1 MRRSVAKEPMER
13 IRRSPAAP
21 QGAFGVADR
30 SGEILA
36 DAAQKAA
43 AQFEIVAKRRQEDW
57 DKAKVN
63 EAISRY
69 LKWDQETRFD
79 PQKGLMFTTGA
90 NAKGLFERS
99 LDLYEKQAEA
109 LGGELENERQRTMF
123 REAVIPHERAA
134 TFALSRQEST
144 EVRKWNAEQAEE
156 RLKNEAVALA
166 AGFDSPEAVDA
177 AIASARQVNLTI
189 NGDQGIETNDKNET
203 DVMRRLVAYGLD
215 SLVKSDPLRAEA
227 MLERFKSIY
236 DGVSYEKLR
245 DAVSKAALPVKAQDE
260 AERLMSK
267 YGIDGLSDALAEVR
281 KTHEGK
287 DEDVYRSYVSS
298 LYSETKKAHL
308 AELESAELEIQK
320 VLYGGGSHN
329 EVERLIASYGER
341 FKGYGAQKEAWTL
354 SLQVD
359 NDRVHGTGVFAPK
372 PGISL
377 TRTPVTRAEAVRQLA
392 YFNPEFTSLP
402 QDEQERLVRERLGI
416 SEEQHDLYFAQFG
429 EAKLRGLPDGEL
441 KKAVA
446 MGYLSNDE
454 ANKIIEYSK
463 NLSAG
468 NKDYLKMK
476 EKNIDFFLKS
486 RGGSLFGGTQ
496 NPNRNTAVFYF
507 REESRKVDPAAEDF
521 QRQVDE
527 AARRAMLRAIEDQHS
542 AGVPLSKVYGI
553 GTYDIAKFDTK
564 LGTLKKAVDAIEFRE
579 VKRDLPPRPWQPQDT
594 PAESGVTE
602 EDMTETVEDI
612 LDDILELNSELE

>member
-1 MRRSVAKEPMER
+1 MRRVVAKEPVER

-260 AERLMSK
+260 AERLLSEF
-267 YGIDGLSDALAEVR
+267 GADGMTEALAAVR
-281 KTHEGK
+281 EAHDGPEAEDYAKYVKSVFSEAKTAREERRAAISEGFYGVFNNGGSFAAAQRFIDQNRETLGEK
-287 DEDVYRSYVSS
+287 NYHSYMD
-298 LYSETKKAHL
+298 L
-308 AELESAELEIQK
+308 AE
-320 VLYGGGSHN
+320 
-329 EVERLIASYGER
+329 RL
-341 FKGYGAQKEAWTL
+341 W
-354 SLQVD
+354 QVGD
-359 NDRVHGTGVFAPK
+359 YAPK
-372 PGISL
+372 PEDRVL
-377 TRTPVTRAEAVRQLA
+377 TREEMVAAQNLYNEAKEYAMSEAHPTPDEINERYGAALEAATGSNKAFKDIIELTSPKAGGVRDRRDLYSADKVVNQLAEDAGVTRTWEEYSSFNEEWRKACKAKADEKGSLLTQREAVEAGRELLEEKIILGRTAWYTTATGGLIETKPLKVPEYQL
-392 YFNPEFTSLP
+392 
-402 QDEQERLVRERLGI
+402 RRLGI
-416 SEEQHDLYFAQFG
+416 RVEDMKWDAAGGEYVVERDGQYYALEEDEDFY
-429 EAKLRGLPDGEL
+429 EL
-441 KKAVA
+441 KPLE
-446 MGYLSNDE
+446 G
-454 ANKIIEYSK
+454 SK
-463 NLSAG
+463 RNF
-468 NKDYLKMK
+468 K
-476 EKNIDFFLKS
+476 E
-486 RGGSLFGGTQ
+486 
-496 NPNRNTAVFYF
+496 
-507 REESRKVDPAAEDF
+507 
-521 QRQVDE
+521 
-527 AARRAMLRAIEDQHS
+527 
-542 AGVPLSKVYGI
+542 
-553 GTYDIAKFDTK
+553 
-564 LGTLKKAVDAIEFRE
+564 
-579 VKRDLPPRPWQPQDT
+579 RD
-594 PAESGVTE
+594 
-602 EDMTETVEDI
+602 
-612 LDDILELNSELE
+612 

>member
-21 QGAFGVADR
+21 EGAFGVADR

-36 DAAQKAA
+36 GAAQKAA
-43 AQFEIVAKRRQEDW
+43 AQFEEVTKRRQDDW

-99 LDLYEKQAEA
+99 LDMYEKQAEA

-189 NGDQGIETNDKNET
+189 NGDQGTETNDKNET

-260 AERLMSK
+260 AERLLSEF
-267 YGIDGLSDALAEVR
+267 GADGMTEALAAVR
-281 KTHEGK
+281 EAHGGPEAEDYAKYVKSVFSEAKAAREERRAAISEGFYGVFNNGGSFAAAQRFI
-287 DEDVYRSYVSS
+287 DQNRETLGERNYHSYMD
-298 LYSETKKAHL
+298 L
-308 AELESAELEIQK
+308 AERLW
-320 VLYGGGSHN
+320 
-329 EVERLIASYGER
+329 EVGDY
-341 FKGYGAQKEAWTL
+341 
-354 SLQVD
+354 
-359 NDRVHGTGVFAPK
+359 APK
-372 PGISL
+372 PEDRVL
-377 TRTPVTRAEAVRQLA
+377 TREEMVAAQNLINEAEEYAMSEEHPTLEHINERYGPALEAATGSNQAFKKLIKDASSKDNGVQDNQDLYNAKKLVNQLAEDSGVVRDFDEYLSFNDEWRKACKSKADEKGSLLTQREAVEAGRELVEYKIILGRTNWFGGAKPLKVPEYQL
-392 YFNPEFTSLP
+392 
-402 QDEQERLVRERLGI
+402 RRLGI
-416 SEEQHDLYFAQFG
+416 SAEDVKWDAAGG
-429 EAKLRGLPDGEL
+429 EYVVERDGQYYALDEDEDFYEL
-441 KKAVA
+441 KPLE
-446 MGYLSNDE
+446 G
-454 ANKIIEYSK
+454 SK
-463 NLSAG
+463 RNF
-468 NKDYLKMK
+468 K
-476 EKNIDFFLKS
+476 E
-486 RGGSLFGGTQ
+486 
-496 NPNRNTAVFYF
+496 
-507 REESRKVDPAAEDF
+507 
-521 QRQVDE
+521 
-527 AARRAMLRAIEDQHS
+527 
-542 AGVPLSKVYGI
+542 
-553 GTYDIAKFDTK
+553 
-564 LGTLKKAVDAIEFRE
+564 
-579 VKRDLPPRPWQPQDT
+579 RD
-594 PAESGVTE
+594 
-602 EDMTETVEDI
+602 
-612 LDDILELNSELE
+612 

>member
-21 QGAFGVADR
+21 QGAFGAVDR

-99 LDLYEKQAEA
+99 LDMYEKQAEA

-156 RLKNEAVALA
+156 RLKNEAAALA

-189 NGDQGIETNDKNET
+189 NGDQGTETNDKNET

-245 DAVSKAALPVKAQDE
+245 DAVSKAAMPAKAQDE
-260 AERLMSK
+260 AERLLAE
-267 YGIDGLSDALAEVR
+267 YGADGMTEALAAVR
-281 KTHEGK
+281 EAHGGPEAEDYAKYVKSVFSEAKAAREERRAAISEGFYGVFNNGGSFAAAQRFI
-287 DEDVYRSYVSS
+287 DQNRETLGERNYHSYMD
-298 LYSETKKAHL
+298 L
-308 AELESAELEIQK
+308 AERLW
-320 VLYGGGSHN
+320 
-329 EVERLIASYGER
+329 EVGE
-341 FKGYGAQKEAWTL
+341 Y
-354 SLQVD
+354 
-359 NDRVHGTGVFAPK
+359 APK
-372 PGISL
+372 PEERVL
-377 TRTPVTRAEAVRQLA
+377 TREEMVAAQNLYNEAKEYAMSEAHPTPEQIEERYGAALEAATGSNKAFKDIIELTSPKAGGVRDKRDLFSADKIVNQLAKDSGVTRDLDEYMSFNKEWRKACVAKADEKGSPLTEQEAVEAGRELIEYKIITGRTAWYTTATGGLIETKPLKVPEYQL
-392 YFNPEFTSLP
+392 
-402 QDEQERLVRERLGI
+402 RRLGI
-416 SEEQHDLYFAQFG
+416 SAEDVKWDAAGG
-429 EAKLRGLPDGEL
+429 EYVVERDGQYYALDEDEDFYEL
-441 KKAVA
+441 KPLE
-446 MGYLSNDE
+446 G
-454 ANKIIEYSK
+454 SK
-463 NLSAG
+463 RNF
-468 NKDYLKMK
+468 K
-476 EKNIDFFLKS
+476 E
-486 RGGSLFGGTQ
+486 
-496 NPNRNTAVFYF
+496 
-507 REESRKVDPAAEDF
+507 
-521 QRQVDE
+521 
-527 AARRAMLRAIEDQHS
+527 
-542 AGVPLSKVYGI
+542 
-553 GTYDIAKFDTK
+553 
-564 LGTLKKAVDAIEFRE
+564 
-579 VKRDLPPRPWQPQDT
+579 RD
-594 PAESGVTE
+594 
-602 EDMTETVEDI
+602 
-612 LDDILELNSELE
+612 

>member
-1 MRRSVAKEPMER
+1 MRSMQVERMRRSVAKEPMER

-21 QGAFGVADR
+21 QGAFGVVDR

-63 EAISRY
+63 EAVSRY

-99 LDLYEKQAEA
+99 LDMYEKQAEA

-156 RLKNEAVALA
+156 RLKNEAAALA

-245 DAVSKAALPVKAQDE
+245 DAVSKAALPVKAQGE
-260 AERLMSK
+260 AERLLSEF
-267 YGIDGLSDALAEVR
+267 GADGMTEALA
-281 KTHEGK
+281 
-287 DEDVYRSYVSS
+287 
-298 LYSETKKAHL
+298 
-308 AELESAELEIQK
+308 
-320 VLYGGGSHN
+320 
-329 EVERLIASYGER
+329 
-341 FKGYGAQKEAWTL
+341 
-354 SLQVD
+354 
-359 NDRVHGTGVFAPK
+359 
-372 PGISL
+372 
-377 TRTPVTRAEAVRQLA
+377 AVREA
-392 YFNPEFTSLP
+392 HGGPEAEDYAKYVKS
-402 QDEQERLVRERLGI
+402 V
-416 SEEQHDLYFAQFG
+416 FG
-429 EAKLRGLPDGEL
+429 EAKAARAERETEAFDNIVGMIRRGEPLHRINEAIEAVPWARKATVYQLEDMRDRRFGIGAFAPDGS
-441 KKAVA
+441 
-446 MGYLSNDE
+446 GGGR
-454 ANKIIEYSK
+454 I
-463 NLSAG
+463 
-468 NKDYLKMK
+468 
-476 EKNIDFFLKS
+476 KS
-486 RGGSLFGGTQ
+486 
-496 NPNRNTAVFYF
+496 
-507 REESRKVDPAAEDF
+507 DPAAVRELTDLKATGKLTERF
-521 QRQVDE
+521 PTWESFREAYESRLAPSKYEEYANIWLDASGKKRSRE
-527 AARRAMLRAIEDQHS
+527 AAHINANAARYADHFIEKYRIREEGKQALFRDEMNRSLDAHRAKYGKEPTHS
-542 AGVPLSKVYGI
+542 ELYQMAETLGEEIVI
-553 GTYDIAKFDTK
+553 GTGRF
-564 LGTLKKAVDAIEFRE
+564 GGE
-579 VKRDLPPRPWQPQDT
+579 VKVRRYEIDTSDAQETTVVNGELWVKDLDSPSGWSRYRRD
-594 PAESGVTE
+594 EME
-602 EDMTETVEDI
+602 
-612 LDDILELNSELE
+612 